1 MNDKKNELLEVIIA
15 KVAAETG
22 VPKEEIREMAI
33 EVHEKAKAD
42 ITTLSMAI
50 FDACAKY
57 PQHVALDSLE
67 LMLLFFIG
75 QIGESEMALMKNH
88 LEMFH
93 TEITLMN
100 MPKSSTDTVQ

>member
-1 MNDKKNELLEVIIA
+1 MSDKKNDLLEAIIA

-22 VPKEEIREMAI
+22 TPKEEIRAMATV
-33 EVHEKAKAD
+33 VHEKAKAD
-42 ITTLSMAI
+42 IHTLSMAI

-57 PQHVALDSLE
+57 PQHVALDALE

-75 QIGESEMALMKNH
+75 QIGETEMALMKSH
-88 LEMFH
+88 LEAFH

-100 MPKSSTDTVQ
+100 MPKNSTDTVQ